1 MTLFG
6 DKKLNILAQNLLL
19 YEHQIFVNIC
29 FNCHCWWWN
38 ESIFTHLIYFF
49 IACYCIVY
57 YIHVVGTQGMY
68 EYSILTWRS
77 KPFSSR
83 SMEFNEEFVRNRAF
97 AININPFYIIL
108 IGRFFGKVYDS
119 DSPNDIG
126 FYAAPMVWQQDV
138 LMY

>member
-1 MTLFG
+1 
-6 DKKLNILAQNLLL
+6 
-19 YEHQIFVNIC
+19 
-29 FNCHCWWWN
+29 
-38 ESIFTHLIYFF
+38 
-49 IACYCIVY
+49 
-57 YIHVVGTQGMY
+57 MY

-97 AININPFYIIL
+97 AININSFYIIL
-108 IGRFFGKVYDS
+108 IGRFFGKAYDS